1 MGASATEPKR
11 AVVSEKL
18 VTKWETPGKYGCFPP
33 QGSEKGAVRPTAFKP
48 VLPRSGAILH
58 SSPESTGH
66 QVHPVPLDKPK
77 EQELKPRLCSGAL
90 SDSGRNSMSSLP
102 THSTSSSYQLDPL
115 VTPVGPASRFG
126 GSAHNITQGIVLQ
139 DSNMMS
145 LKALSF
151 SDGGSKLAH
160 ASKDKGSVRSPI
172 STDQGTIQELEKQLL
187 GREGELQRLHRSF
200 EEKELAASQPY
211 EERPRRG
218 KDELEGLEAKGK
230 LKVAAQKSQ
239 RAQQVL
245 HLQVLQLQQE
255 KRQLRQE
262 LESLMKEQDL
272 LETKLRSYEKEK
284 TSFAPAL
291 EETQWEVCQKSG
303 EISLLKQQLKESQT
317 EINAKA
323 SEILN
328 LKAQLK
334 DTRGRLESLELKT
347 QDLESAL
354 RTKGLELEVCENE
367 LQRKKNEAELLR
379 EKHERLVWKEEK
391 EKVIQYQKQLQQSYL
406 AMYQRNQRLE
416 KALQQL
422 ARGDGAGEPFEIDL
436 EGADIP
442 YEDIIATEI

>member
-1 MGASATEPKR
+1 M
-11 AVVSEKL
+11 
-18 VTKWETPGKYGCFPP
+18 
-33 QGSEKGAVRPTAFKP
+33 RPTAFKP

-66 QVHPVPLDKPK
+66 QLHPVPLDKPK
-77 EQELKPRLCSGAL
+77 EQELKPSLCSGAL

-160 ASKDKGSVRSPI
+160 ASKDKGSVRSPT
-172 STDQGTIQELEKQLL
+172 STDQRTIQELEEQLL
-187 GREGELQRLHRSF
+187 GREGERRRLHRSF
-200 EEKELAASQPY
+200 EEKELAASQPH
-211 EERPRRG
+211 EGRPRRG

-230 LKVAAQKSQ
+230 LKVATQKSQ

-291 EETQWEVCQKSG
+291 EETQWEVRMRAWAGGWAGVQCLHSPPLSPGLFQ
-303 EISLLKQQLKESQT
+303 
-317 EINAKA
+317 
-323 SEILN
+323 
-328 LKAQLK
+328 
-334 DTRGRLESLELKT
+334 
-347 QDLESAL
+347 AL
-354 RTKGLELEVCENE
+354 GT
-367 LQRKKNEAELLR
+367 R
-379 EKHERLVWKEEK
+379 EKCEVA
-391 EKVIQYQKQLQQSYL
+391 QSCPTL
-406 AMYQRNQRLE
+406 CNPMDCSPPGFSV
-416 KALQQL
+416 
-422 ARGDGAGEPFEIDL
+422 RGDSPGKNTGAGCHALLQGIFTTQGSNPGLLHCRQILYHLSHQGNPRILDWIAYPFSRESSQ
-436 EGADIP
+436 P
-442 YEDIIATEI
+442 RN